1 MSNDTSI
8 DDYFGENISE
18 DIIYEDCLQKEEKEN
33 LILGIDLG
41 TTNSCVSIWRKN
53 NLEIIPDMFGRRTI
67 PSVVAFTE
75 KSTYIGREAKKQI
88 ELNTENTFYEVK
100 RLIGK
105 KIDDT
110 TVINDMEFLTY
121 NIIPDDENNII
132 IQSNLTSR
140 KGEFTPEEISSYI
153 LRELKHMA
161 DDYLGPNK
169 RVIKTVITV
178 PAYFN
183 DAQRQATKD
192 AAMISGLDCIRIIN
206 EPTAAALAYGLEKK
220 SALNNNQDMNV
231 IVYDIGGGTT
241 DVSLLNI
248 DEGTFQVLGSCGN
261 THLGG
266 ADFDNRLISYCMN
279 EFKVK
284 NNYHQLDDL
293 SSVSFQKLKQ
303 SCENAKKMLSD
314 TKKTTVVVKEF
325 YNDKS
330 LIIPI
335 TRELFERICRD
346 LLILCLKPV
355 KDVLES
361 CDFDVD
367 EVDEIILVGGSSR
380 MPSIRKNLKLMF
392 NGKEPNSSINP
403 DEVVCAGAAIHG
415 FILEN
420 KLDPFSENIVLVDV
434 IPLSLGVELID
445 GIMDVIIP
453 RNSIIPVQKKKR
465 YTSDTDNVTSIN
477 IKVYEGERKMT
488 KDNLFVGDFELCDLT
503 PTLKELQKIEVVFS
517 IDINGIISVSATDLK
532 NPENKKTINVNSN
545 KGRLSKD
552 KIEQLVK
559 DAKNC
564 EINDKIEREKKQMFY
579 EIRNL
584 CFNIQDNIR
593 NPDFKIKDL
602 DKSII
607 SEDIQ
612 KILDWLKETDY
623 NRREV
628 KDLERVVKNI
638 KNKYNLLI
646 LKATGETDN
655 VKANQISRD
664 NISNTSIYNDDD
676 DDFEIKYQMCQD
688 ESKEIND
695 EEKEELK
702 NLKQFLSE
710 LCYDVF
716 NIISSGNIN
725 ISEEDHD
732 EIKNYIDD
740 VLLQLYVKEKITV
753 IEYKQKINDVNNL
766 CNNIVEKYSEESI
779 FKENKKTKK
788 DELEQLCYLLLGSIE
803 KNIINLHEKQI
814 MKIKNVVQSTLN
826 WLVDIEVH
834 QIEIDDSQYE
844 MKINKINNIC
854 NTIYN
859 TDSSVDNLNIIED
872 PEKVIISLN
881 LPEEQQEPQ
890 KLQSSQ
896 IEISFDSMTTAGTSI
911 ANLKENN

>member
-1 MSNDTSI
+1 MSNDISI
-8 DDYFGENISE
+8 DEYFGENIPEEVIHE
-18 DIIYEDCLQKEEKEN
+18 DPIQKDEKEN
-33 LILGIDLG
+33 LVLGIDLG
-41 TTNSCVSIWRKN
+41 TTNSCVSVWRKN

-75 KSTYIGREAKKQI
+75 KSTYIGREAKRQI

-121 NIIPDDENNII
+121 GVIPDDENNII

-140 KGEFTPEEISSYI
+140 KSEFTPEEISSYI

-161 DDYLGPNK
+161 DDYLGPDK
-169 RVIKTVITV
+169 GVTKTVITV

-192 AAMISGLDCIRIIN
+192 AATISGLDCIRIIN

-220 SALNNNQDMNV
+220 SAINDNQDMNV

-284 NNYHQLDDL
+284 NNYHQLNDI

-314 TKKTTVVVKEF
+314 TKKTTIIVKEF
-325 YNDKS
+325 YADKS
-330 LIIPI
+330 LIVPI

-346 LLILCLKPV
+346 LLILCLKPI

-367 EVDEIILVGGSSR
+367 EIDEIILVGGCSR

-445 GIMDVIIP
+445 GVMDVIIP
-453 RNSIIPVQKKKR
+453 RNSIIPIQKKKR

-517 IDINGIISVSATDLK
+517 IDINGIISVSATDLR

-545 KGRLSKD
+545 KGRLNKD

-564 EINDKIEREKKQMFY
+564 EISDKIEREKKQMFY

-584 CFNIQDNIR
+584 CSNIQDNIN

-628 KDLERVVKNI
+628 KDLERVVQNI
-638 KNKYNLLI
+638 KNKYNLLV
-646 LKATGETDN
+646 LKVTGETDN
-655 VKANQISRD
+655 VKANQVSGD

-676 DDFEIKYQMCQD
+676 DDFETKYEMCQN
-688 ESKEIND
+688 ESKELDD

-702 NLKQFLSE
+702 RLKQFLSE
-710 LCYDVF
+710 LCYDIF
-716 NIISSGNIN
+716 NIISSDDIN
-725 ISEEDHD
+725 ISEEDYS

-740 VLLQLYVKEKITV
+740 VLLQLYVKEKITT
-753 IEYKQKINDVNNL
+753 IEYKQKINDINNL
-766 CNNIVEKYSEESI
+766 CNDIVEKYSEQPI
-779 FKENKKTKK
+779 FKENEKTKK

-814 MKIKNVVQSTLN
+814 LKIKNIVQSTLS
-826 WLVDIEVH
+826 WLIDIEVH

-859 TDSSVDNLNIIED
+859 TDSNVDNISIIED
-872 PEKVIISLN
+872 PDKVIASLN
-881 LPEEQQEPQ
+881 LLQEQQ
-890 KLQSSQ
+890 KLQDSQ
-896 IEISFDSMTTAGTSI
+896 VELSFNSMVTSGTSI
-911 ANLKENN
+911 VNLKGNN

>member
-1 MSNDTSI
+1 MSNDISI
-8 DDYFGENISE
+8 DEYFGENTT
-18 DIIYEDCLQKEEKEN
+18 QEN
-33 LILGIDLG
+33 LQDDTPLKEGTDNLVLGIDLG
-41 TTNSCVSIWRKN
+41 TTNSCVSVWRKN

-88 ELNTENTFYEVK
+88 ELNTDNTFYEVK

-105 KIDDT
+105 KIDDD
-110 TVINDMEFLTY
+110 TVVNDMEFLTY
-121 NIIPDDENNII
+121 NIIPDEDNNIV

-140 KGEFTPEEISSYI
+140 KGEFTPEEISSHI

-161 DDYLGPNK
+161 DDYLK
-169 RVIKTVITV
+169 LDEKVTKTVITV

-192 AAMISGLDCIRIIN
+192 AATISGLDCIRIIN

-220 SALNNNQDMNV
+220 SAINDNQDINV

-248 DEGTFQVLGSCGN
+248 DDGTFQVLGSCGN

-293 SSVSFQKLKQ
+293 SSISFQKLKQ

-325 YNDKS
+325 YDDKS

-346 LLILCLKPV
+346 LLILCLKPI

-361 CDFDVD
+361 CYFEVD
-367 EVDEIILVGGSSR
+367 DVDEIILVGGCSR

-434 IPLSLGVELID
+434 IPLSLGVEMIG
-445 GIMDVIIP
+445 GIMDVIVP

-465 YTSDTDNVTSIN
+465 YTSDTDHVTSIN

-488 KDNLFVGDFELCDLT
+488 KDNLLVGDFELCDLT
-503 PTLKELQKIEVVFS
+503 STLKELQKIEVIFA
-517 IDINGIISVSATDLK
+517 IDINGIISVSAGDLK

-552 KIEQLVK
+552 MINQLVEE
-559 DAKNC
+559 AKNY
-564 EINDKIEREKKQMFY
+564 EVNDKIEREKKQIFY
-579 EIRNL
+579 EIKNL
-584 CFNIQDNIR
+584 CSNTKDNIH

-607 SEDIQ
+607 SEDIE
-612 KILDWLKETDY
+612 KILEWLKETDY
-623 NRREV
+623 NKRDI
-628 KDLERVVKNI
+628 KDLERVVEKI
-638 KNKYNLLI
+638 KNKYNLLV
-646 LKATGETDN
+646 LKVTGETDN
-655 VKANQISRD
+655 VKANQVSED
-664 NISNTSIYNDDD
+664 NISNTSIYNDED
-676 DDFEIKYQMCQD
+676 DDFDMKYQVCSGQD
-688 ESKEIND
+688 GLNQISD
-695 EEKEELK
+695 EVKEELK
-702 NLKQFLSE
+702 TLKQSLSE
-710 LCYDVF
+710 LCYNVF
-716 NIISSGNIN
+716 SIISSGDIN
-725 ISEEDHD
+725 ISGEDQE

-740 VLLQLYVKEKITV
+740 VLLQIYVKEKITV

-766 CNNIVEKYSEESI
+766 CNSIVEKYNEQSI
-779 FKENKKTKK
+779 FQKNEQTKK
-788 DELEQLCYLLLGSIE
+788 DELEQLCYLLMGSIE

-814 MKIKNVVQSTLN
+814 LRIKNVVESTLN
-826 WLVDIEVH
+826 WLVDIDVH
-834 QIEIDDSQYE
+834 DIEIDDSQYE

-859 TDSSVDNLNIIED
+859 TDSGINDISIIENPD
-872 PEKVIISLN
+872 KVVSSLN
-881 LPEEQQEPQ
+881 LPQNEPNF
-890 KLQSSQ
+890 SSMA
-896 IEISFDSMTTAGTSI
+896 SSGTSI
-911 ANLKENN
+911 ANLKGNK